1 MDAKSK
7 KVLRRALRVMEAEKK
22 VLSGS
27 KDRLAEVIDELE
39 EVEGVDD
46 DVLASL
52 HLAIENLRGLV

>member
-1 MDAKSK
+1 MDAKSQ

-22 VLSGS
+22 VISGS

-39 EVEGVDD
+39 EVAGVDD

-52 HLAIENLRGLV
+52 HLAIENLRELV